1 VSCGFHPKQNKNLK
15 EGRPNPPM
23 HLLSTIT
30 VTKSNVIKLSFIL
43 TIGVGEYGPCLAIE
57 LMQ

>member
-1 VSCGFHPKQNKNLK
+1 VGSIQNKKKLK